1 MEPECPLS
9 SRDLNRLEDL
19 ESKLAF
25 QEDTL
30 HRLNEALVAQQ
41 ARIDQL
47 EAVVRSLAGRLEA
60 SLEGGA
66 EMPEPPPPHY

>member
-1 MEPECPLS
+1 LS
-9 SRDLNRLEDL
+9 SSANTRLDDI

-30 HRLNEALVAQQ
+30 HRLSEALVGQQ

-47 EAVVRSLAGRLEA
+47 EAAVRNLAGRLQGDA
-60 SLEGGA
+60 DDGA
-66 EMPEPPPPHY
+66 EMPDPLPPHY